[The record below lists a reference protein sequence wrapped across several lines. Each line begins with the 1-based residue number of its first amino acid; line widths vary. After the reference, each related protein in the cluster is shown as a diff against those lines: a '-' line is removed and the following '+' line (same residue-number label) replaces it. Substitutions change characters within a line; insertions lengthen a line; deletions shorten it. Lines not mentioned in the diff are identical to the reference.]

1 MGRYG
6 DDGSADKVPTVNVVL
21 KFSPIARRD
30 RYRGRRRTLRVLGP
44 ELAAMTTWS
53 AVGTELHGVAAEVV
67 DRTPRVHELPH
78 DLPTY
83 EAVVDRTRP
92 IRMLEIGSFYGDSLQ
107 MWQEYLHPDSRIVG
121 IDIDSKLVRI
131 ADSGGIHV
139 RMCGGQGA
147 SFLREVAAEF
157 GPFDVII
164 DAGSITTSRMADSFR
179 CLFESALSDSG
190 VYLIEDVYC
199 DYWTFA
205 NNFSFTDLATA
216 LIDAVY
222 GHYRFATN
230 IANFRD
236 GHLIVV
242 RRASVDRSDATTGPG

>member
-21 KFSPIARRD
+21 KFSAIARRD
-30 RYRGRRRTLRVLGP
+30 RCRGRRRTLRTLGP
-44 ELAAMTTWS
+44 ETAAMTTWS
-53 AVGTELHGVAAEVV
+53 AVETELHGEAAEVV
-67 DRTPRVHELPH
+67 NRTPRVHELPH
-78 DLPTY
+78 DLPTH
-83 EAVVDRTRP
+83 ESAVDRTRP
-92 IRMLEIGSFYGDSLQ
+92 IQVLEIGSFYGDSLQ
-107 MWQEYLHPDSRIVG
+107 MWQQYLHPDSRVVG

-139 RMCGGQGA
+139 RMCGERGA
-147 SFLREVAAEF
+147 SFLSEVAAEF

-179 CLFESALSDSG
+179 CLFENALSSGG
-190 VYLIEDVYC
+190 VYLIDDVYC

-205 NNFSFTDLATA
+205 NNFSFSDLATA

-222 GHYRFATN
+222 GHYRCATN
-230 IANFRD
+230 LANFRD
-236 GHLIVV
+236 GHLVVV
-242 RRASVDRSDATTGPG
+242 RRTSPDRSDATTSPE

>member
-1 MGRYG
+1 M
-6 DDGSADKVPTVNVVL
+6 NLVL
-21 KFSPIARRD
+21 KFSPVARRH
-30 RYRGRRRTLRVLGP
+30 RLRGRRKTLRVLGP

-53 AVGTELHGVAAEVV
+53 AVDTELHGEAAEVV
-67 DRTPRVHELPH
+67 NRTPRVHELPH

-83 EAVVDRTRP
+83 ESVVDRTRP

-107 MWQEYLHPDSRIVG
+107 MWQEHLHPDSRIVG

-139 RMCGGQGA
+139 RMCGEQGA

-179 CLFESALSDSG
+179 CLFEKALSDGG

-230 IANFRD
+230 IATFRD

-242 RRASVDRSDATTGPG
+242 RRASLDRSDATTGPE